1 VKLLRGILLTLLITT
16 AIPAYAVV
24 VEGSFSTMYEHS
36 KYKGDSSEGTWENT
50 LILDNVK
57 LINPYLGFN
66 FHGSYSIEDGEN
78 YTDIYSAY
86 LHFKNFEDA
95 LEIKLGRFSFLGN
108 RFLTLDGIEA
118 TLRTDYKFGVSVFA
132 GSPEFYDSDDRAIK
146 QTFRDAGDRLYGGRI
161 FLNGVKNTSA
171 YISYSKEE
179 DDDRTIQELVGFG
192 LGRVFVLNEDTFIT
206 VDGKLDY
213 DQESNDLYRGIAR
226 VFAKHKKF
234 AFSADASRIRVEDGS
249 ERFEELVITTFSDG
263 KQDRYSYTLEYAIN
277 NNYKVY
283 HSLVHSV
290 ILDNDGRWETGEIIK
305 FGLNIDHFKT
315 HGLTSEVEFYIY
327 ESDIAEATGGS
338 FNIDWNIT
346 RELSTSFSAEYVGYS
361 QVAGLDREKDVYS
374 IYADLEY
381 DILRNLSV
389 NLYAENSK
397 ETRFLPENRYG
408 VKFKYFF

>member
-1 VKLLRGILLTLLITT
+1 
-16 AIPAYAVV
+16 
-24 VEGSFSTMYEHS
+24 
-36 KYKGDSSEGTWENT
+36 
-50 LILDNVK
+50 
-57 LINPYLGFN
+57 
-66 FHGSYSIEDGEN
+66 
-78 YTDIYSAY
+78 
-86 LHFKNFEDA
+86 
-95 LEIKLGRFSFLGN
+95 
-108 RFLTLDGIEA
+108 
-118 TLRTDYKFGVSVFA
+118 
-132 GSPEFYDSDDRAIK
+132 
-146 QTFRDAGDRLYGGRI
+146 
-161 FLNGVKNTSA
+161 LNGVKNTSA